1 MFLHVVAKFLSP
13 YRLFHPIVSWS
24 SFALQFRITSFL
36 DFCAGEGKKTRI
48 GMESSIVVV
57 RRSFAFGL
65 RLWQLCISFFYFFFY
80 HSFSFSAS
88 LVCVCVCFMCEF
100 SGKPVRRSYRIAITL
115 ALQSKS
121 IEPVWSTVSCRK
133 VSTSAW
139 LSACITLA
147 LVPGLGCI
155 RTNGSSA
162 DSSPPSAPRK
172 SFTLTA

>member
-1 MFLHVVAKFLSP
+1 MLQIFYLLTDCFIQSCRGRRLRYSSVSLPFLTSAPARERKQGLEWKARSSSFVGRLRSVCGCGNCVFPSSTSSSITPFLS
-13 YRLFHPIVSWS
+13 LSVS
-24 SFALQFRITSFL
+24 LV
-36 DFCAGEGKKTRI
+36 G
-48 GMESSIVVV
+48 
-57 RRSFAFGL
+57 
-65 RLWQLCISFFYFFFY
+65 
-80 HSFSFSAS
+80 
-88 LVCVCVCFMCEF
+88 VCVCVCFMCEF
-100 SGKPVRRSYRIAITL
+100 SGKPVHRSYRIAITL
-115 ALQSKS
+115 APQSKS

>member
-1 MFLHVVAKFLSP
+1 MFLYDVAKFVSP

-88 LVCVCVCFMCEF
+88 LVCVCVCLMCEF
-100 SGKPVRRSYRIAITL
+100 SGKPVHRSYRIAITL
-115 ALQSKS
+115 APQSKS

>member
-1 MFLHVVAKFLSP
+1 MLQNFYLLKDCFIQSCRGRRLRYSSVSLPFL
-13 YRLFHPIVSWS
+13 
-24 SFALQFRITSFL
+24 TS
-36 DFCAGEGKKTRI
+36 APTREKKKRI

-88 LVCVCVCFMCEF
+88 LVCVCVCLMCEF